1 MSDTLLVIL
10 AGIFLPLFPMSML
23 FNAVIDKT
31 TNALARSIIIVVWPL
46 CGVVIVSNI
55 TVAQPI
61 WLVPLVLF
69 TSTLYAVRIL
79 TLRDVTQWTGFL
91 ATSLWAL
98 LWIPVLQGTS
108 AELLYSYAVSMALPL
123 MLLVTLSTGLQKRF
137 GAAYT
142 DLYGGLARTIPR
154 FSGVLVVV
162 VVAAVATPVFPSFFI
177 LFDIVVET
185 IATEPAISS
194 VLLLN
199 WLLWSWAGARLIQG
213 LIVGRASQVKILD
226 MAKPTVGLY
235 AIVLLGLAAG
245 GLYMSGEIL

>member
-1 MSDTLLVIL
+1 MSDTLLLIL
-10 AGIFLPLFPMSML
+10 VGIFLPLFPMSMV

-31 TNALARSIIIVVWPL
+31 SNTLLRSVIFVAWPL
-46 CGVVIVSNI
+46 CGVALISNI
-55 TVAQPI
+55 TVTQPI
-61 WLVPLVLF
+61 WLLPLVLL

-98 LWIPVLQGTS
+98 LWLAVIQETS
-108 AELLYSYAVSMALPL
+108 IEMLYGYALSMSLPL
-123 MLLVTLSTGLQKRF
+123 MLLVTLSAGLEQRF

-162 VVAAVATPVFPSFFI
+162 IVAAVATPIFPSFFI

-185 IATEPAISS
+185 ISTEPAISA

-199 WLLWSWAGARLIQG
+199 WILWSWASARLIQG

-226 MAKPTVGLY
+226 MGMLTVGLY
-235 AIVLLGLAAG
+235 TFVLLGLAAG
-245 GLYMSGEIL
+245 GLYMAGEIL

>member
-1 MSDTLLVIL
+1 MSDIVLLVL
-10 AGIFLPLFPMSML
+10 AGIFLPLFPMSMV

-31 TNALARSIIIVVWPL
+31 SNALMRSVIFVVWPL
-46 CGVVIVSNI
+46 CGVVLVSNL
-55 TVAQPI
+55 TMAQPI
-61 WLVPLVLF
+61 WLLPLVLF

-98 LWIPVLQGTS
+98 LWIPVMHETS
-108 AELLYSYAVSMALPL
+108 AEMLYGYAVSMALPL
-123 MLLVTLSTGLQKRF
+123 MLLVTLSAGLEKRF

-162 VVAAVATPVFPSFFI
+162 IVAAVATPVFPTFFI
-177 LFDIVVET
+177 LFDIIVET
-185 IATEPAISS
+185 IATEPAIST
-194 VLLLN
+194 VLLFN
-199 WLLWSWAGARLIQG
+199 WLLWSWAGARLVQG

-226 MAKPTVGLY
+226 MAKPTVALY
-235 AIVLLGLAAG
+235 AITLIALAAG
-245 GLYMSGEIL
+245 GIYMGAEIL